1 MTTVRRRQSNRHLPP
16 CVYVKHGA
24 YWLVKKGKW
33 TRLGDD
39 LPTALSA
46 YANHAKTPV
55 QGMPALIERWL
66 EDVTPTI
73 KPATQTL
80 YKQAATRLAEVF
92 REFEP
97 AQVTAQDVDRWM
109 LAEAYRPSWANRM
122 RDVLKLIMDKAILM
136 GLTQANPVTVVKRHK
151 VADRTRYITDAEYQ
165 AISNNTT
172 PVLKIVMGLC
182 YHTGQRI
189 SDILGIRLAD
199 LTDDGITFTQQKTGA
214 RLTVEWTPEL
224 LKLKDD
230 AKGMGGNVRGMH
242 LLCYNGRPWAYR
254 TIYKQWRA
262 ACKAAGVD
270 NAHIHDLRAKSL
282 TDANRQG
289 LDAQALAG
297 HTNRKMTDHYVKQ
310 RTIPLVKSP
319 KFGTKY

>member
-1 MTTVRRRQSNRHLPP
+1 MNPVRRRQSNRHLPP

-39 LPTALSA
+39 LPTALRE
-46 YANHAKTPV
+46 YANRSTTTKN
-55 QGMPALIERWL
+55 GMAALIERWL

-73 KPATQTL
+73 KKSTLTL
-80 YKQAATRLAEVF
+80 YKQASVRIGEVF
-92 REFEP
+92 EEFDP
-97 AQVTAQDVDRWM
+97 AQITAQDVAEWM
-109 LAEAYRPSWANRM
+109 LSESYRPSWANRM
-122 RDVLKLIMDKAILM
+122 RDVLKLIIDKAILM

-151 VADRTRYITDAEYQ
+151 VADRTRYIADTEYQ
-165 AISNNTT
+165 AISANAT
-172 PVLKIVMGLC
+172 PVLRIVMGLC

-189 SDILGIRLAD
+189 SDILAIRLAD
-199 LTDDGITFTQQKTGA
+199 LKDSGIEFEQQKTGA

-224 LKLKDD
+224 RKLIDD

-254 TIYKQWRA
+254 TIYRQWRV
-262 ACKAAGVD
+262 ACKAAGVA

-282 TDANRQG
+282 TDANQQG

-319 KFGTKY
+319 RFGTKY